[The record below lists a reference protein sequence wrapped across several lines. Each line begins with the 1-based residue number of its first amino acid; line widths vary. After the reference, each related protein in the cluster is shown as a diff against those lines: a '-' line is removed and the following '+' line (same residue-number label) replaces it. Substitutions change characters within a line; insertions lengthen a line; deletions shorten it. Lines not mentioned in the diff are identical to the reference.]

1 MIPEVIL
8 FSCLSLIDLNAADDS
23 QERFLH
29 MLFED
34 TDKCIIIYQI
44 FRSMRHNGN
53 DMKIT
58 SISHVMIMT

>member
-8 FSCLSLIDLNAADDS
+8 SSCLSPIGLNAADDS

-34 TDKCIIIYQI
+34 TDKSIIIYQI
-44 FRSMRHNGN
+44 FRSMLNNGN
-53 DMKIT
+53 YMIIT

>member
-8 FSCLSLIDLNAADDS
+8 FSCLSLIGLNAADDS

-34 TDKCIIIYQI
+34 TDKCIIII
-44 FRSMRHNGN
+44 W
-53 DMKIT
+53 I
-58 SISHVMIMT
+58 